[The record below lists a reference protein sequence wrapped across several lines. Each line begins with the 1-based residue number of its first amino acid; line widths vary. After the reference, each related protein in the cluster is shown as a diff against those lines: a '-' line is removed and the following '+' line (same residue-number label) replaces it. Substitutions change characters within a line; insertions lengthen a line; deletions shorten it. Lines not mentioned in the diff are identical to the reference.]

1 MCRLSNNNVG
11 LRLSDVFMR
20 VFGLKKIELRDQ
32 MSAKDIEGWDSLT
45 HINLIVAVEREF
57 RIKLTTA
64 EVSGLNNVGDLMQ
77 LINRKLPSSRAAVQ
91 V

>member
-1 MCRLSNNNVG
+1 VCRLSNNNVG